1 MRHSGHPYIV
11 GASMKFFQ
19 IVASAIIAG
28 SFGIAGLQ
36 AQTKGTTAAPA
47 EFPPTTFTG
56 KQYVDSQGCV
66 FIRAGVSGNV
76 TWIPRVGR
84 DRKQICGIQ
93 PSAESVTT
101 AESPA
106 PRAAAKPPVEITLD
120 TSPSVETGSVVA
132 PALVKPVA
140 VSSKPPKAVASASAA
155 PKLTRRSKPAV
166 MKVVPSNVILASAN
180 SNRSKGRYTQ
190 VRSGQ
195 TGEVVL
201 IPRGTRVV
209 PRHVFESHR
218 AARRLKVPRGYS
230 AVWQDDRLNPRRAVQ
245 TLEGHAQMNL
255 IWTKTVPRRLIDS
268 TTGNDMTDTLPVV
281 YPFTDIAAQQR
292 AIAFSSKSTSRAKSR
307 ATVNPTVS
315 TRSQATQPAAQV
327 KGETLAGRN
336 YVQVGTFDSARSAQA
351 SAQRIKKLGLPVR
364 IGKFDRDGKT
374 YRLVLAGPFSSQEQ
388 ATSALGK
395 AHSAGFSDAFT
406 RN

>member
-1 MRHSGHPYIV
+1 
-11 GASMKFFQ
+11 MKFFQ
-19 IVASAIIAG
+19 VVASAIIAG

-36 AQTKGTTAAPA
+36 AQPKGTTAAPA
-47 EFPPTTFTG
+47 EFPPTSFTG

-93 PSAESVTT
+93 PSAADVTT

-106 PRAAAKPPVEITLD
+106 PRAGAKPPVEITLD
-120 TSPSVETGSVVA
+120 TSPSVETGTVVA
-132 PALVKPVA
+132 PELVKPVA
-140 VSSKPPKAVASASAA
+140 ASSQPPKAVVSAA
-155 PKLTRRSKPAV
+155 PKSTRRSKPAV
-166 MKVVPSNVILASAN
+166 MKAAPSNVILASAN
-180 SNRSKGRYTQ
+180 PNRSKGRYAQ

-201 IPRGTRVV
+201 IPLGTRVV

-245 TLEGHAQMNL
+245 TLEGHARMNL

-292 AIAFSSKSTSRAKSR
+292 AIAFSSKSNSRAKIR
-307 ATVNPTVS
+307 ATVKPSVS
-315 TRSQATQPAAQV
+315 TRSQVAQSAAQA
-327 KGETLAGRN
+327 KGEALAGRN
-336 YVQVGTFDSARSAQA
+336 YVQIGTFDNARKAQA

-364 IGKFDRDGKT
+364 IGKFDQDGKT
-374 YRLVLAGPFSSQEQ
+374 HRLVLAGPFSSQEQ

-395 AHSAGFSDAFT
+395 ARKAGFSDAFA